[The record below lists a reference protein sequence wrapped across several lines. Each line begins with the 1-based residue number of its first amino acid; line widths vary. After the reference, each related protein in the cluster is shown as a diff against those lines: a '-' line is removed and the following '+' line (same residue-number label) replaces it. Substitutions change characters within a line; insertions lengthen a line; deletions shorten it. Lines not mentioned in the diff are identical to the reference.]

1 MRKMLALLTA
11 FSVGVVGTI
20 PVPVFAQQA
29 AAVAAAARPIDPLVL
44 ATFNAYRAGG
54 PALAERIRTLIL
66 QSNNLASDVARAIT
80 TNGLLNPRQRAAG
93 QDGLVQALSRLG
105 ATPEQLQPVGPT
117 GGPDS
122 VPAVVANGPPAAP
135 GGLVDQVPSGA
146 GLGGLSDGQWV
157 AIVTALAV
165 GGGALGVGIYETTK
179 KKPVTTPVSPN

>member
-29 AAVAAAARPIDPLVL
+29 AAVAAAVRPIDPLVL

-54 PALAERIRTLIL
+54 PALTERIRTLIL

-122 VPAVVANGPPAAP
+122 VPGVVANGPPAAP
-135 GGLVDQVPSGA
+135 GGLVDQVPAAAGA
-146 GLGGLSDGQWV
+146 GLSDAQWV
-157 AIVTALAV
+157 ALAGALGI
-165 GGGALGVGIYETTK
+165 GGGALGFGLYEATK